1 MSCGGISAAANEV
14 TKLADGVKDF
24 AKDLGEEALG
34 SVASLVQAQVGALNA
49 EIDKA
54 FPDLPEPVGNLQS
67 DMSDLAG
74 AVNDPGAFMQ
84 KVQGMKDK
92 YPGLAM
98 DEMFAQAGMD
108 PKKIDGLSKQVEG
121 IINQPLTGDTPEKI
135 GALLGGFENPFS
147 ENIEQI
153 AESICSKLPNFEIS
167 ADGIM
172 KKLGIPTPV
181 PTKDADPVEPTP
193 GPVEGGE
200 VEVDPGNGHLEGQD
214 NIPTR
219 STEDE
224 VKKIEKKRNDRMSAE
239 VKALYAIRRTQEQL
253 TNKSKKASDA
263 ERLNAITHHIQ
274 MAIKDITYEAEKEK
288 FEVGAVP
295 HKPPVPKLSQEEFDT
310 VYVNNMDYG
319 AQTEALPYLVI
330 S

>member
-1 MSCGGISAAANEV
+1 MSCGGIQGAAQEV
-14 TKLADGVKDF
+14 TKLADGIKDF
-24 AKDLGEEALG
+24 GKDLAEDALG
-34 SVASLVQAQVGALNA
+34 SVASQVQGLVGSLNA

-147 ENIEQI
+147 ENI
-153 AESICSKLPNFEIS
+153 
-167 ADGIM
+167 
-172 KKLGIPTPV
+172 V
-181 PTKDADPVEPTP
+181 
-193 GPVEGGE
+193 
-200 VEVDPGNGHLEGQD
+200 
-214 NIPTR
+214 R
-219 STEDE
+219 
-224 VKKIEKKRNDRMSAE
+224 
-239 VKALYAIRRTQEQL
+239 
-253 TNKSKKASDA
+253 
-263 ERLNAITHHIQ
+263 
-274 MAIKDITYEAEKEK
+274 
-288 FEVGAVP
+288 
-295 HKPPVPKLSQEEFDT
+295 
-310 VYVNNMDYG
+310 
-319 AQTEALPYLVI
+319 
-330 S
+330 